1 MKNLLKTLGR
11 FIFFGGINMKIE
23 RKLNKN
29 KKSTDLFKEETGKV
43 YEVNTD
49 HKTFLLV
56 QNLLKDSGTTAEE
69 QEKANDKALGL
80 LVGEENWKEIKE
92 AIEKMPNYMENIT
105 TAQIEI

>member
-1 MKNLLKTLGR
+1 
-11 FIFFGGINMKIE
+11 MKIE

-56 QNLLKDSGTTAEE
+56 ALHFLMIQENRFQLL
-69 QEKANDKALGL
+69 
-80 LVGEENWKEIKE
+80 
-92 AIEKMPNYMENIT
+92 
-105 TAQIEI
+105 